1 MKAEINGLGARS
13 KEFTKSEKEWTA
25 VKEALANAKDR
36 DGNELDMSTVGIS
49 TGIFVPTTSVED
61 NDWLFKADKVALEHA
76 KTLNLPKKN
85 MTSIYYEGTVS
96 LISDEKVNKCLE
108 IGVFE
113 GRQ

>member
-49 TGIFVPTTSVED
+49 TGIFVPYSYAVTD
-61 NDWLFKADKVALEHA
+61 NDWLFKAD
-76 KTLNLPKKN
+76 
-85 MTSIYYEGTVS
+85 I
-96 LISDEKVNKCLE
+96 
-108 IGVFE
+108 
-113 GRQ
+113 